1 MMRTMIKKK
10 KKKKGKHSK
19 RIKTRQLAATSERR
33 EDRVCSRIDA
43 SDCVFRPFY
52 ICRYDSILY

>member
-19 RIKTRQLAATSERR
+19 RIKTRQLATSERR